1 LPPNPPLK
9 GKDKEEKT
17 WAEGAK
23 GLVETTTARGKKGIG
38 ENTIAGGQRNWII

>member
-17 WAEGAK
+17 WAG
-23 GLVETTTARGKKGIG
+23 GKKGIG